1 MAKTANHTT
10 SVQPRAV
17 IHKRILEVAA
27 ERPDASLEELS
38 NDVSGATTQLVKR
51 VLDEYGDPKM
61 NAEPN
66 EIQFDTN
73 GTDLPLEPDDEGS
86 DTESESEDAEP
97 APDDLNLGGDGDAVS
112 PPEQGDAVD
121 VDLSAAQRET
131 LQAIQAHPNATQRD
145 LAELLDISQS
155 TVNNRLNT
163 ITGFEWDQR
172 RACADRHLNGASN
185 ESAGIDDPA
194 GGNGD
199 EATLENEPASTDED
213 SQPTADLERRLSGI
227 EQRLD
232 DIASSGRATFDD
244 PALVHTVVQACIN
257 ADTVSEEEE
266 RRIVECLLAE

>member
-38 NDVSGATTQLVKR
+38 NEVSGATIQLVKR

-73 GTDLPLEPDDEGS
+73 GTDLSLEPDDGTGDAESGS
-86 DTESESEDAEP
+86 DETKLDAG
-97 APDDLNLGGDGDAVS
+97 DL
-112 PPEQGDAVD
+112 EQGSHGDDASAIPQEADVD
-121 VDLSAAQRET
+121 VSAAQRET
-131 LQAIQAHPNATQRD
+131 LQAIRANPDATQRD
-145 LAELLDISQS
+145 LAELLDVSQS

-172 RACADRHLNGASN
+172 LACADRYLNGTSA
-185 ESAGIDDPA
+185 ESVDVDDPA
-194 GGNGD
+194 GGDDDGI
-199 EATLENEPASTDED
+199 AVENDLASASAG
-213 SQPTADLERRLSGI
+213 SQPTSDLEMRLSEI
-227 EQRLD
+227 ERRLD
-232 DIASSGRATFDD
+232 DIASERPTFDD
-244 PALVHTVVQACIN
+244 PVLVHTVVQACVN

-266 RRIVECLLAE
+266 RRIVECLFNE